1 MAASWKGEYENT
13 IDGGFLWEDKIPV
26 SHLDNLKLNLLD
38 RLSVCRKCRRVCQVK
53 PRIGNESALGLLKR
67 CPRFTGIIKLGTI
80 KKSSKRFL

>member
-38 RLSVCRKCRRVCQVK
+38 RLSVRRKCKRGFV
-53 PRIGNESALGLLKR
+53 IG
-67 CPRFTGIIKLGTI
+67 
-80 KKSSKRFL
+80 